1 MMTEKPLDEIENLP
15 PTFNI
20 TEVESLIL
28 SAEHAVIIADDL
40 AQWALEARGGDDS
53 ASRWRAV
60 AETRRM
66 ANDRWQAAARKIRS
80 ELS

>member
-1 MMTEKPLDEIENLP
+1 MSSMMTELESHLP
-15 PTFNI
+15 APDVTTI
-20 TEVESLIL
+20 ESLIL

-40 AQWALEARGGDDS
+40 AQWALDARDDSDS

-66 ANDRWQAAARKIRS
+66 ANDRWQTAARQMRPHVA
-80 ELS
+80 